1 MTVADT
7 RVEKSNKPKW
17 VRGKTYA
24 RVMIVFMLLA
34 VIAVGAGIIV
44 SITMFR
50 RLAKAYR
57 VETLEKAVKL
67 ASSEIEAEDIDTWLK
82 NGSDSK
88 YEATK
93 NKLQNILDNTPYL
106 QYLYLVQPQEDG
118 FHIVYDLTTNDE
130 ELAQYHEV
138 DPSELTIDTVFPYE
152 RGLEEHIPAFLSG
165 EEIEIVES
173 NDAYG
178 WLLSKFVPVVDSDG
192 VCRGYV
198 GADISMIGM
207 NVYMNTFTVWVSA
220 ISLIFLA
227 AITIVGV
234 FVSSYAR
241 RAYEYEVSSEQQ
253 ERDQK
258 LLQEVIESYSQVV
271 DAKDPYTNGHSSRV
285 AEYAVKIAE
294 LAGKSEEECQ
304 QIYFTALLHD
314 VGKVGIPDSII
325 NKPGKLTK
333 AEFDIIKQHPEKGNN
348 ILSQID
354 EFSYLSVGAHYHHE
368 RYDGKGYPQGLKG
381 EEIPEIA
388 RIIACADAYDAMT
401 SQRSYRDPIP
411 QHIVREEFVKGIGT
425 QFDPEFARNMLH
437 LIDLDTEYAMKD
449 RVSNKELRD
458 SNHLLVTY
466 RRSVVSPG
474 ILLSSSMTVVKV
486 TVGPDNAASVNSPMP
501 SLILFD
507 SLDGHIHEIEKDKT
521 AMLDFEYGE
530 IWFSGKHISLGARK
544 MESKTEKNNSANDGN
559 YTIEA
564 VRIKDHAL
572 VVISGNGQTTETIIA
587 LPDSSRFVY
596 LGLTGEHCLFTDIDI
611 SQSPAE
617 LPGNYIPRI
626 AEEISYINVPA
637 GDLPNCQA
645 DGYRT
650 ASTPGVL
657 LKDKLEISFHTMSLP
672 TARLVWHCPFICIFS
687 SDNGMVDGNN
697 FRELT
702 LLRLDGECWEGDPE
716 STVNVNVE
724 RGPEFKN
731 WDDWKEYNKQ
741 GYDCTVYITREA
753 GRIYIRT
760 TNRGIA
766 INNTTILRSDISP
779 IYVALSGDQCAVTN
793 IRIKE

>member
-57 VETLEKAVKL
+57 IETLEKAVKL

-93 NKLQNILDNTPYL
+93 IKLQNILDNTPYL

-314 VGKVGIPDSII
+314 VGKVGIPASILT
-325 NKPGKLTK
+325 KPGRLNDE
-333 AEFDIIKQHPEKGNN
+333 EFEIIKRHPSMGA
-348 ILSQID
+348 QIMKD
-354 EFSYLSVGAHYHHE
+354 FSSIPGVQNGIKYHHE
-368 RYDGKGYPQGLKG
+368 RYDGKGYNEGLKG
-381 EEIPEIA
+381 EEIPLEG
-388 RIIACADAYDAMT
+388 RIICVADSYDAM
-401 SQRSYRDPIP
+401 SSKRCYRNSLSYDFILDELKRNS
-411 QHIVREEFVKGIGT
+411 GT
-425 QFDPEFARNMLH
+425 QFDPD
-437 LIDLDTEYAMKD
+437 I
-449 RVSNKELRD
+449 
-458 SNHLLVTY
+458 LVHM
-466 RRSVVSPG
+466 V
-474 ILLSSSMTVVKV
+474 
-486 TVGPDNAASVNSPMP
+486 
-501 SLILFD
+501 
-507 SLDGHIHEIEKDKT
+507 
-521 AMLDFEYGE
+521 
-530 IWFSGKHISLGARK
+530 
-544 MESKTEKNNSANDGN
+544 
-559 YTIEA
+559 
-564 VRIKDHAL
+564 AL
-572 VVISGNGQTTETIIA
+572 VEEGYAPIS
-587 LPDSSRFVY
+587 D
-596 LGLTGEHCLFTDIDI
+596 
-611 SQSPAE
+611 AE
-617 LPGNYIPRI
+617 MEDY
-626 AEEISYINVPA
+626 EI
-637 GDLPNCQA
+637 
-645 DGYRT
+645 
-650 ASTPGVL
+650 
-657 LKDKLEISFHTMSLP
+657 
-672 TARLVWHCPFICIFS
+672 
-687 SDNGMVDGNN
+687 
-697 FRELT
+697 
-702 LLRLDGECWEGDPE
+702 
-716 STVNVNVE
+716 
-724 RGPEFKN
+724 
-731 WDDWKEYNKQ
+731 
-741 GYDCTVYITREA
+741 
-753 GRIYIRT
+753 
-760 TNRGIA
+760 
-766 INNTTILRSDISP
+766 
-779 IYVALSGDQCAVTN
+779 
-793 IRIKE
+793 